1 MGAALGAIAGLIGAG
16 LQAQAQQD
24 QLMFE
29 YSKFNWEKQ
38 RANTQDRFAQASKTD
53 QFGNTTGYDPI
64 SNKWSVD
71 LAPNQ
76 KELMQAGEK
85 EDLLRLTKDAP
96 AARKIKQAVQQRAHD
111 AKEPFNRA
119 SMGYQYDQPQSEAGI
134 RSDIAQS
141 MAVNDMLRSKADQA
155 ILMRQ
160 SERMGHGAKAAEII
174 HATDSALGDDARVKA
189 RSLAARQEA
198 LKEYGLRQ
206 QMHETQ
212 YGKPMEVWGNLMA
225 QGGDLPPMPKSAFSD
240 PSSGM
245 QAQML
250 AAYGAGTRGV
260 SGALGSLAN
269 AAGKSPDLS
278 AVAKAL
284 AGLDAM
290 KKGGAAEDT
299 RDESRLG
306 GYSYVAP
313 ASDDRGDSG
322 FRDSNNELF

>member
-64 SNKWSVD
+64 SNKWAVE

-76 KELMQAGEK
+76 KTLMQAGEK

-96 AARKIKQAVQQRAHD
+96 AARKIKEAVQQRAHD

-119 SMGYQYDQPQSEAGI
+119 SMGYQYDQPQSEASI
-134 RSDIAQS
+134 RSDIAQN
-141 MAVNDMLRSKADQA
+141 MAVNDMLKSKAEQA

-174 HATDSALGDDARVKA
+174 HATDTDLGNDQRIKS

-206 QMHETQ
+206 AQHEVQ

-225 QGGDLPPMPKSAFSD
+225 QGGDIPNLPKSTFSD
-240 PSSGM
+240 PSGSM
-245 QAQML
+245 ASQML

-260 SGALGSLAN
+260 SGALGGLAS
-269 AAGKSPDLS
+269 AAGKYPDLS
-278 AVAKAL
+278 SVAKAL
-284 AGLDAM
+284 ASIDSKRG
-290 KKGGAAEDT
+290 KAAEEEDPKDQMGFSYAT
-299 RDESRLG
+299 QGDRD
-306 GYSYVAP
+306 
-313 ASDDRGDSG
+313 DSG